1 MKKRHYYTYPPTAL
15 ELSQH
20 WFAFVTIKKTKDEL
34 NIQKSIV
41 KQIREDFIPY
51 SLGNITTLKSE
62 EIKRFISGIFNE
74 YTISLKRLSL
84 AIPDSLAYIF
94 VFQDIPENTRSKEAI
109 TEFIRWK
116 VEKKLP
122 FNFKEAIIGFQCFID
137 FNEKNLLAVISP
149 ANIIRQ
155 FEEIFSSL
163 GIHVGLIVPSSFAL
177 INFYH
182 HLLSHRNDNKE
193 YLFINLSDYYI
204 SFFIIQGQRP
214 ILFRTKNLINKE
226 EVRKGDYS
234 FLIEQVRFTL
244 LYYQNRFQKE
254 EDLSIYLGGV
264 SPAVRNFK
272 SLIESTLDLKVDII
286 TPSANKKLKVF
297 SEESE
302 ERIYFLS
309 SAIGAALGM

>member
-309 SAIGAALGM
+309 SAIGM

>member
-1 MKKRHYYTYPPTAL
+1 MKKRFYYTYPPAAL

-20 WFAFVTIKKTKDEL
+20 WFGFVTLKRAKDEL
-34 NIQKSIV
+34 NIHKSIV
-41 KQIREDFIPY
+41 KQIREDLIPY
-51 SLGNITTLKSE
+51 SLSDITTLKSE

-94 VFQDIPENTRSKEAI
+94 IFQDIPENTRSREAI

-122 FNFKEAIIGFQCFID
+122 FNFKEAIIGFQYFID
-137 FNEKNLLAVISP
+137 FNKKNLLAVISP

-163 GIHVGLIVPSSFAL
+163 GIHVGLILPSSFAMV
-177 INFYH
+177 NFYH
-182 HLLSHRNDNKE
+182 HVLSHRNDNKD
-193 YLFINLSDYYI
+193 YLFINLADYYI
-204 SFFIIQGQRP
+204 SFFIIQEQRP

-234 FLIEQVRFTL
+234 FLIEQVRLTL
-244 LYYQNRFQKE
+244 LYYQNRFQRE

-264 SPAVRNFK
+264 SPAVHNVK
-272 SLIESTLDLKVDII
+272 SLIESKLDLKVDIV